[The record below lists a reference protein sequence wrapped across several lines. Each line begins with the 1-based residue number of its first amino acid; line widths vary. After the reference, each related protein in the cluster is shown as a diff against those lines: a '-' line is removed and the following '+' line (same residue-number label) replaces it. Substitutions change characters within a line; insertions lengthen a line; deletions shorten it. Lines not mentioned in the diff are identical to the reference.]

1 MAFFRDPGEM
11 FLGCLGTAE
20 QRFLVTLIQTAAK
33 SGYTRFVE
41 PCAGTFAMANLAVRN
56 GFKPEQIE
64 TSDVS
69 MMTSVLGYAITD
81 QSLAPLE
88 IHAQGFS
95 DEELLDPATALYA
108 PRIKAAIRNEQES
121 SKRNDSLFDLQR
133 AIADTF
139 QEMRDRLQERIDAF
153 DLLAHL
159 RKVGENGKKLST
171 KQWKRLVKRTLG
183 VDLLDD
189 YYSGAFFSTE
199 LEQWVND
206 GVSLIKTIPQDSLD
220 AMENIVMDG
229 FVDGKSLTDIQ
240 RDIQAQYGIDKR
252 HAAFIARD
260 QTAKLNAAITERQQ
274 KDAGVRRYKW
284 STSGDERVRSD
295 HKKLD
300 GRVFSYDDPPVVD
313 SRTGRRCNPGQDYN
327 CRCVAIPVFDIDE
340 LNLPLGRGDES

>member
-1 MAFFRDPGEM
+1 MDKDAYNGALKQAIPSRIREAK
-11 FLGCLGTAE
+11 T
-20 QRFLVTLIQTAAK
+20 VTAA
-33 SGYTRFVE
+33 
-41 PCAGTFAMANLAVRN
+41 AVP
-56 GFKPEQIE
+56 KYPEQTQREYKRVSDAYMKLVQE
-64 TSDVS
+64 TFK
-69 MMTSVLGYAITD
+69 
-81 QSLAPLE
+81 E
-88 IHAQGFS
+88 
-95 DEELLDPATALYA
+95 YA

-159 RKVGENGKKLST
+159 RKVGENGKKLSA